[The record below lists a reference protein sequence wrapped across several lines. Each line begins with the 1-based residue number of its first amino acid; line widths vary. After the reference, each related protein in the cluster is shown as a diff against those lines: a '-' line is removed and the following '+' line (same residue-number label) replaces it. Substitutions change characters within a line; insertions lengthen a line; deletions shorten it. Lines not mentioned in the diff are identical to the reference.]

1 VPRIPCDG
9 RELAHQHAHDGIVRE
24 LIVIDEVLIAERD
37 ADDALADQRA
47 HRMLNQRRHPSITQ
61 AGRETTDEPDRPVC
75 LPEQQRTGIRRD
87 RAAAEVI

>member
-1 VPRIPCDG
+1 
-9 RELAHQHAHDGIVRE
+9 
-24 LIVIDEVLIAERD
+24 
-37 ADDALADQRA
+37 
-47 HRMLNQRRHPSITQ
+47 MLNQRRHPSITQ